1 MQSISIHIYDMLLR
15 YMVKLW
21 DILFLCV
28 AESHSDPLQ
37 YYMIWSWRFNGLVW
51 IPMMQRKS
59 VGFCCVS
66 VADLEICRDK
76 SLLVQGPGPLSGYK
90 LDRSV
95 VVPSTTVYQL
105 PAFETPNCF
114 ENSAA
119 LLAVFFEGMASD
131 LIGSSRLLADVQLA
145 TKRRRVKP

>member
-1 MQSISIHIYDMLLR
+1 MRYTVFMRGRISFRSTAILHDM
-15 YMVKLW
+15 
-21 DILFLCV
+21 ILAV
-28 AESHSDPLQ
+28 Q
-37 YYMIWSWRFNGLVW
+37 WVGLNPHDATKICWV
-51 IPMMQRKS
+51 
-59 VGFCCVS
+59 CCVS

-131 LIGSSRLLADVQLA
+131 LIGSSRLLADMQLA